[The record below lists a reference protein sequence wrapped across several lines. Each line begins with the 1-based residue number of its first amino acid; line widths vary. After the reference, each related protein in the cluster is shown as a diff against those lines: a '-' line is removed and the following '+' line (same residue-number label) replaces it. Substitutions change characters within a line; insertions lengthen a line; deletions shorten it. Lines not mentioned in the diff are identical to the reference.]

1 MKQPIVVVGATG
13 DLGLRIVS
21 SLKGH
26 EAQARCLV
34 RKNTSPKKLLRL
46 KKVSAEIVEVDFNE
60 EVELARA
67 CEGASVVV
75 SGLSGLRSLSTIGAC
90 PAASIASPTPEAI
103 KS

>member
-21 SLKGH
+21 SFKGH
-26 EAQARCLV
+26 GAQARCLV

-46 KKVSAEIVEVDFNE
+46 KKVSAEIVEVDFND

-67 CEGASVVV
+67 CEGV
-75 SGLSGLRSLSTIGAC
+75 SGLRSVSTIGAC
-90 PAASIASPTPEAI
+90 PAASITSPTP
-103 KS
+103 